1 MLDQVILLT
10 ERLLAERL
18 DLAPPSFISAALERR
33 LRSPAEVKTA
43 SCRDW
48 TIASGPFVGPSRS
61 RDRADEG
68 EQHKLW
74 GKRAITMDFNWAKQ
88 KSAMGLA

>member
-10 ERLLAERL
+10 ERLSAERL
-18 DLAPPSFISAALERR
+18 YLAPLSFISAALERR
-33 LRSPAEVKTA
+33 LRGPAEVKTA
-43 SCRDW
+43 SCRDC
-48 TIASGPFVGPSRS
+48 TISAGPFVGPSRS
-61 RDRADEG
+61 RQCADEG

-74 GKRAITMDFNWAKQ
+74 GKRAITMNFIWAKQ

>member
-10 ERLLAERL
+10 ERLVTERL
-18 DLAPPSFISAALERR
+18 CLAPLSFISAALGQR
-33 LRSPAEVKTA
+33 LRGPAGVKTA

-48 TIASGPFVGPSRS
+48 TISSGPFAGPSRS
-61 RDRADEG
+61 RHRVNEG

-74 GKRAITMDFNWAKQ
+74 GKRAITMDFIWAKQ
-88 KSAMGLA
+88 KSVMGLA

>member
-10 ERLLAERL
+10 ERPLVERPC
-18 DLAPPSFISAALERR
+18 LAPLSFISAALERR
-33 LRSPAEVKTA
+33 LRGPAEVKTA

-48 TIASGPFVGPSRS
+48 TISAGPFVGPSRS
-61 RDRADEG
+61 QQRAHEN

-74 GKRAITMDFNWAKQ
+74 GKRAITMDFIWAKQ